1 MGPRITKEAFCELFI
16 LYLVA
21 ISIEPW
27 QTLTMAESEI
37 GKSVGDDSIDSQP
50 KGSGAVILGAAM
62 LAMGE
67 IIEPDKTSVEIAE
80 VADEYVPEKGI
91 DLDFGELPPID

>member
-1 MGPRITKEAFCELFI
+1 
-16 LYLVA
+16 
-21 ISIEPW
+21 
-27 QTLTMAESEI
+27 MAESEI
-37 GKSVGDDSIDSQP
+37 GKSVGDDPIDSRP

-91 DLDFGELPPID
+91 DLDFGSFRP

>member
-1 MGPRITKEAFCELFI
+1 
-16 LYLVA
+16 
-21 ISIEPW
+21 
-27 QTLTMAESEI
+27 MAESEI
-37 GKSVGDDSIDSQP
+37 GKSVGDDPIDSRP

-80 VADEYVPEKGI
+80 VADEYVTEKGI

>member
-1 MGPRITKEAFCELFI
+1 
-16 LYLVA
+16 
-21 ISIEPW
+21 
-27 QTLTMAESEI
+27 MAESEI
-37 GKSVGDDSIDSQP
+37 GKSVGDDPIDSRP

-91 DLDFGELPPID
+91 DLDFGALPPID

>member
-1 MGPRITKEAFCELFI
+1 
-16 LYLVA
+16 
-21 ISIEPW
+21 
-27 QTLTMAESEI
+27 MAESEI
-37 GKSVGDDSIDSQP
+37 GKSVGDDPIDSRP

-80 VADEYVPEKGI
+80 VADEHVPEKGI
-91 DLDFGELPPID
+91 DLNFGELPPID